1 VLAAHPQRPPP
12 PRPPKHPQH
21 HHHHQQTVV
30 DTSGGCG
37 ASYEVSVVSAAF
49 AGKTLLARHRLINDA
64 LRAEMAHIHAL
75 SVKRAEA
82 PPPPSG

>member
-1 VLAAHPQRPPP
+1 
-12 PRPPKHPQH
+12 
-21 HHHHQQTVV
+21 
-30 DTSGGCG
+30 
-37 ASYEVSVVSAAF
+37 VSVVSAAF